1 MGKGRYAKQKR
12 QPWKVLV
19 LLILIVILCVAAVG
33 ITVWKWNNGIAL
45 GNSTNESSGTNSETS
60 SETSSDTSSETSS
73 DTNTSTTDA
82 NTNSDNTQPVSES
95 TTGETLMVVQEEEAG
110 PTVVIT
116 DKKQASYEEW
126 LAAGTVVA
134 VSIEYPTFDLKGI
147 YLTGETALTDKQNS
161 SGVYVVFD
169 ADGMEQA
176 VHAFPLDKE
185 RTEAGTTDLYT
196 MDLGFAAFE
205 PVEVQSIDTAAYRQ
219 VGIEDLQE
227 LIAQSL
233 LVSLYEH

>member
-19 LLILIVILCVAAVG
+19 LLILIVILCGAAVG

-60 SETSSDTSSETSS
+60 Y